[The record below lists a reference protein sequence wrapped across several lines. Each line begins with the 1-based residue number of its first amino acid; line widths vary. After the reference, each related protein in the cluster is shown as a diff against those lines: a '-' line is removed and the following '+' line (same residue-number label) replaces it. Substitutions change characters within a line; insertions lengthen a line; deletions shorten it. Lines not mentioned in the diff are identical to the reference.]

1 MEEGYVDINFIQ
13 TRIITIGG
21 WIDRLPKN
29 RDLIV
34 VIPGIK
40 LKKMKL
46 YNLIFQS
53 ISFKH
58 LFFYYI
64 CLGNP
69 GLIGYYEKFMTSL
82 YAELRG
88 EYVIWGL
95 GHAGHEVPPSVTF
108 PSVNG
113 KIHLSYFQAI

>member
-40 LKKMKL
+40 LKK
-46 YNLIFQS
+46 I
-53 ISFKH
+53 
-58 LFFYYI
+58 
-64 CLGNP
+64 
-69 GLIGYYEKFMTSL
+69 
-82 YAELRG
+82 
-88 EYVIWGL
+88 
-95 GHAGHEVPPSVTF
+95 
-108 PSVNG
+108 
-113 KIHLSYFQAI
+113 